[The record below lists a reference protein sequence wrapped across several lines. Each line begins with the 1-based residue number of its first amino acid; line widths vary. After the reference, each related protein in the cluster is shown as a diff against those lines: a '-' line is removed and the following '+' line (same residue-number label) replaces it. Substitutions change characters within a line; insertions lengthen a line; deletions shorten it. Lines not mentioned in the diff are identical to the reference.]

1 MGRSFPLLGQY
12 VDAINHVVQTVMNGG
27 DLIFDVHVEVV
38 HVSANRPLAAEMDRN
53 AKPSSAANSVNTAIR
68 MMIA

>member
-38 HVSANRPLAAEMDRN
+38 HVSAYRPLAAAMDLN